1 MVPSQLVLVDGN
13 PSSIREL
20 NSRFSN
26 DHYSKSGMGN
36 NISIIENDVIQLKQI
51 DLGYFDF
58 VIAEGIINGQSS
70 PPEFL
75 RHVSTFV
82 KPGGVL
88 VITTVNSFGVLD
100 QALRRTY
107 LPAIKAQTSNFT
119 ELVQKCSEVFSSH
132 LSFLPTTKTIE
143 DWVQDAIIHPLPS
156 NYIYSSDE
164 AVKLLDEHFIFLGSS
179 PKWYYDF
186 RWHKA
191 LTIENDTTNEF
202 FVAQSAFMNLMSLDD
217 RMKNPHDVWASV
229 RDLDLKGLD
238 EICREIWKLSSS
250 IIELNT
256 YDQLGGLTSQLIKF
270 EQKTEGKFD
279 FISDS
284 ISEYLHGIA
293 KISQGEFDFPMPNFA
308 RWWGRGLNYLAL
320 VKRSEVEKA

>member
-1 MVPSQLVLVDGN
+1 
-13 PSSIREL
+13 
-20 NSRFSN
+20 
-26 DHYSKSGMGN
+26 
-36 NISIIENDVIQLKQI
+36 
-51 DLGYFDF
+51 
-58 VIAEGIINGQSS
+58 
-70 PPEFL
+70 
-75 RHVSTFV
+75 
-82 KPGGVL
+82 
-88 VITTVNSFGVLD
+88 
-100 QALRRTY
+100 
-107 LPAIKAQTSNFT
+107 
-119 ELVQKCSEVFSSH
+119 
-132 LSFLPTTKTIE
+132 
-143 DWVQDAIIHPLPS
+143 
-156 NYIYSSDE
+156 
-164 AVKLLDEHFIFLGSS
+164 
-179 PKWYYDF
+179 
-186 RWHKA
+186 
-191 LTIENDTTNEF
+191 
-202 FVAQSAFMNLMSLDD
+202 MNLMSLDD